1 MKQKV
6 LLTVLFYVLLAT
18 IQAQTI
24 FSEVHKEN
32 QYPFLLAIPPD
43 SVDSQGPSP
52 LLVFLHGR
60 SLSGSDLTMV
70 KKYGVLHEMEKKGRF
85 VPGYVI
91 GPQVKKG
98 ESWNP
103 DKILQLV
110 EYMIRNYNIDSSR
123 IYIAGMSLGGYGTL
137 HFAGKYPKRVTAAVA
152 LCGGGDVRDGCRLAE
167 VPLWIE
173 HGDQD
178 ESVPVNESS
187 ERCAISGLLQNFD
200 LLNAMAWPE
209 ELFFRQAHKIILQA
223 VRDLHEAGVKTDF
236 FAVQAEL
243 ERKGVLGDIGGDF
256 ALMELRTTSS
266 FSSIARAAGIRRK
279 VSGWATSASG
289 ASWPI

>member
-1 MKQKV
+1 MGKNV
-6 LLTVLFYVLLAT
+6 ILVIVLFICLAKL
-18 IQAQTI
+18 QAQTI
-24 FSEVHKEN
+24 FLEVHKDS
-32 QYPFLLAIPPD
+32 QYPFLLSIPPD
-43 SVDSQGPSP
+43 SIDSQGPTP

-60 SLSGSDLTMV
+60 SLSGSDLTLV

-85 VPGYVI
+85 VPGYVV

-103 DKILQLV
+103 DKILLLV

-137 HFAGKYPKRVTAAVA
+137 HFAGKYPKKVAAAVA

-178 ESVPVNESS
+178 ESVPLNESIKVAN
-187 ERCAISGLLQNFD
+187 AIKACNGGKNLKFIIDQGANHGALEKVFRSDEFYN
-200 LLNAMAWPE
+200 W
-209 ELFFRQAHKIILQA
+209 LFSFKM
-223 VRDLHEAGVKTDF
+223 KTN
-236 FAVQAEL
+236 
-243 ERKGVLGDIGGDF
+243 
-256 ALMELRTTSS
+256 
-266 FSSIARAAGIRRK
+266 
-279 VSGWATSASG
+279 
-289 ASWPI
+289 

>member
-32 QYPFLLAIPPD
+32 QYPFLLSIPPD

-137 HFAGKYPKRVTAAVA
+137 HFAGKYPQRVTAAVA

-178 ESVPVNESS
+178 ESVPVNESIKVAN
-187 ERCAISGLLQNFD
+187 AIKGCNGGKNLKFIIDQGANHGALEKIFRSDEFYN
-200 LLNAMAWPE
+200 W
-209 ELFFRQAHKIILQA
+209 LF
-223 VRDLHEAGVKTDF
+223 
-236 FAVQAEL
+236 
-243 ERKGVLGDIGGDF
+243 
-256 ALMELRTTSS
+256 S
-266 FSSIARAAGIRRK
+266 FKSDDN
-279 VSGWATSASG
+279 
-289 ASWPI
+289 

>member
-1 MKQKV
+1 MGKNGI
-6 LLTVLFYVLLAT
+6 LIIVLFICLAK

-24 FSEVHKEN
+24 FSEVHKDN
-32 QYPFLLAIPPD
+32 QYPFLLSIPPD
-43 SVDSQGPSP
+43 SIDSQGPSP

-60 SLSGSDLTMV
+60 SLSGSDLTLV

-98 ESWNP
+98 ETWNP
-103 DKILQLV
+103 DKILHLV

-137 HFAGKYPKRVTAAVA
+137 HFAGKYPEKVAAAVA

-178 ESVPVNESS
+178 ESVPVNESIKVAN
-187 ERCAISGLLQNFD
+187 AIKACNGGKNLKFIIDYGVNHGALEKIFRSDEFYN
-200 LLNAMAWPE
+200 W
-209 ELFFRQAHKIILQA
+209 LFSFRMK
-223 VRDLHEAGVKTDF
+223 
-236 FAVQAEL
+236 
-243 ERKGVLGDIGGDF
+243 
-256 ALMELRTTSS
+256 SN
-266 FSSIARAAGIRRK
+266 
-279 VSGWATSASG
+279 
-289 ASWPI
+289 

>member
-1 MKQKV
+1 MGKNV
-6 LLTVLFYVLLAT
+6 ILVIVLFICLAR
-18 IQAQTI
+18 IQAQPI
-24 FSEVHKEN
+24 FLEVHKDN
-32 QYPFLLAIPPD
+32 QYPFLLSIPPD
-43 SVDSQGPSP
+43 SIDSQGPSP

-60 SLSGSDLTMV
+60 SLSGSDLTLV

-103 DKILQLV
+103 DKILHLV

-137 HFAGKYPKRVTAAVA
+137 HFAGKYPKKVAAAVA

-178 ESVPVNESS
+178 ESVPVNESIKVANVIKA
-187 ERCAISGLLQNFD
+187 CNGGKNLKF
-200 LLNAMAWPE
+200 
-209 ELFFRQAHKIILQA
+209 IIDQ
-223 VRDLHEAGVKTDF
+223 
-236 FAVQAEL
+236 
-243 ERKGVLGDIGGDF
+243 
-256 ALMELRTTSS
+256 
-266 FSSIARAAGIRRK
+266 
-279 VSGWATSASG
+279 G
-289 ASWPI
+289 ASHGALEKIFRSDEFYNWLFSFRIESN